1 MRFGL
6 RLIEHLGPVRKLVR
20 LAVAGEK
27 AGFDSVWF
35 PHDTFMRHTWVTTSA
50 VATATRRIRIGSVG
64 TNPYTTHPLELATYA
79 ATLDELS
86 GGRFILGMGLHT
98 LDMIGWAGVD
108 ASDYLQ
114 RHREAAHLI
123 RGLWRGEVMQHDGQA
138 FQWGPECYLRFKPP
152 RSRIPIYLS
161 AFGQDFLR
169 LSGEIGDGSLPMIT
183 PPASAAQ
190 MVAPIREGLSV
201 RPEPPEEYVV
211 SGCGWLSLS
220 QEKAAASE
228 VMKSL
233 AAYFGPYLEDHALQ
247 TIGLRAIDFAPLRKL
262 VDAGRMD
269 EARSKVTPD
278 MLRLGISGTPE
289 EVTAQIEELA
299 EAGIN
304 EVNLGGPLGPD
315 PEQAIRLMGEK
326 VIPAFRR

>member
-6 RLIEHLGPVRKLVR
+6 RLIEYLGPVKDLVR

-35 PHDTFMRHTWVTTSA
+35 PHDTFMRHTWVTTTA
-50 VATATRRIRIGSVG
+50 VATATKRIRIGSVG
-64 TNPYTTHPLELATYA
+64 TNPYTTHPVELATYA
-79 ATLDELS
+79 ATVDELS

-108 ASDYLQ
+108 ATDYLQ

-123 RGLWRGEVMQHDGQA
+123 RGLWRGEVMEYDGEA
-138 FQWGPECYLRFKPP
+138 YQWGPECYLRFKPL
-152 RSRIPIYLS
+152 RADIPVYLS
-161 AFGQDFLR
+161 AFGEDFLR

-183 PPASAAQ
+183 PPASAKQ
-190 MVAPIREGLSV
+190 MIAPIREGLAARAH
-201 RPEPPEEYVV
+201 RPPDYVI

-220 QEKAAASE
+220 AEKAAASE
-228 VMKSL
+228 VMKNL
-233 AAYFGPYLEDHALQ
+233 AAYFGPYLEDRALRA
-247 TIGLRAIDFAPLRKL
+247 IGLRSADFAPLRKL
-262 VDAGRMD
+262 VDEGRME
-269 EARSKVTPD
+269 EARSRVTPD

-289 EVTAQIEELA
+289 DVIAQIHELA
-299 EAGIN
+299 EAGVN

-315 PEQAIRLMGEK
+315 PEEAIRLMGEK
-326 VIPAFRR
+326 VIPAFRQ